1 MIKLTIDFPLAA
13 PEEELGK
20 TNKANILMKRVSMIG
35 GHWGHNFAD

>member
-35 GHWGHNFAD
+35 GHLGHNFAD